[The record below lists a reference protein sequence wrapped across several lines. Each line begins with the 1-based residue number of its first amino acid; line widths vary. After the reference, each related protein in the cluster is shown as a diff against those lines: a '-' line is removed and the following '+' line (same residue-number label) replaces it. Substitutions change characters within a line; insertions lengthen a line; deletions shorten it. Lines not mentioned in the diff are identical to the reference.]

1 MKKILSLV
9 LAIILTLN
17 VGVFAFAT
25 QEDTLNP
32 ISKQKAEALAIDF
45 LIHDGCFHSTTLTT
59 YSDNKFYENVPA
71 YEVISTAR
79 LKSGELV
86 TYTTYVDLY
95 TGKIYYRT
103 AQFERNIA
111 PLTKKQALEYAYKVL
126 CITEEGTNL
135 LSSKET
141 SLSSYETVYQFTFCK
156 NTFTKY
162 ECTISAETGFVDKVS
177 VGTPT
182 NIIERIL
189 LLLQVLI
196 ARINIFNQY
205 NGSILGGLIK

>member
-1 MKKILSLV
+1 MKKTLSFI

-17 VGVFAFAT
+17 IGVFAFAA
-25 QEDTLNP
+25 QEDTLKP
-32 ISKQKAEALAIDF
+32 ISKQAAEEYAIDF
-45 LIHDGCFHSTTLTT
+45 LVHDGCFHSTTLTT
-59 YSDNKFYENVPA
+59 YNDNKFYENVPA

-111 PLTKKQALEYAYKVL
+111 PLTKKEALEYAYKVL
-126 CITEEGTNL
+126 CISEEGTTL
-135 LSSKET
+135 LSSKES
-141 SLSSYETVYQFTFCK
+141 SLSSAETVYQFTFCK

-162 ECTISAETGFVDKVS
+162 DCTIYAETGFIDKVS
-177 VGTPT
+177 VGTPS
-182 NIIERIL
+182 NIIERLL
-189 LLLQVLI
+189 LLLQMLV
-196 ARINIFNQY
+196 AKINIFNKY
-205 NGSILGGLIK
+205 DGSILGGLLK